1 MKLVI
6 YMTVVVG
13 VLNSRLLRRLALV
26 ITVILVTIA
35 NVIAWCRLSHDR
47 LCCSGFCCRWL
58 LSRSALFV
66 TYVLLL
72 IPDKNTWTQGI
83 SNYQG
88 TMQNTPSVNAA
99 IGYFIVI
106 LLVMIIILKFP
117 LLLTINW
124 VSLIKECIY
133 KIILTICCKSQL
145 TCLLNKYCCN
155 FIFKNM

>member
-6 YMTVVVG
+6 CMTVVVG
-13 VLNSRLLRRLALV
+13 VLKGRLLRHLALV
-26 ITVILVTIA
+26 IIVILVIIA

-47 LCCSGFCCRWL
+47 LCCSGFCCPWL
-58 LSRSALFV
+58 LSRSAFFV
-66 TYVLLL
+66 AYVLLL
-72 IPDKNTWTQGI
+72 IPDRNTWTQGM

-88 TMQNTPSVNAA
+88 TMQNTPSVNTA

-117 LLLTINW
+117 LLLIIHW

-133 KIILTICCKSQL
+133 KKKLTTCCKSQL
-145 TCLLNKYCCN
+145 TCLLNKYRYY